1 MKKITDIFSEKDKTF
16 SFEFSPAKTE
26 QGMVKLYETAGA
38 LAKLNPDWFSVTYG
52 AGGSTRT
59 LTTEIVEQLQESFN
73 VPAMHHLSCVGYSRD
88 ELKEKV
94 KEIKGKNIRNIL
106 ALRGDPPAGID
117 TWRPALDGCKYCY
130 QLIELIREHD
140 DFFSIGVAGFPE
152 GHINCPDKAL
162 DSKYLKKKLDSGG
175 DFVITQMFFDNS
187 EYFEYVKR
195 IRATGV
201 TARIIPGVMIIN
213 NYQKQL
219 TFAKGCGAT
228 VPQKVH
234 DIFAPLDGDEEAT
247 CKAGIDFAA
256 EQFNDLLE
264 GGAPGLHIFTLNKLE
279 PVLEVFKR
287 IRR

>member
-1 MKKITDIFSEKDKTF
+1 MKKITDIFTKKDQTF

-26 QGMVKLYETAGA
+26 RGMVKLYETAGA

-59 LTTEIVEQLQESFN
+59 LTTDIVEQFQKRFN
-73 VPAMHHLSCVGYSRD
+73 VPTMHHLSCVGYSRD
-88 ELKEKV
+88 ELKEKI
-94 KEIKGKNIRNIL
+94 KEIRDKDICNIL
-106 ALRGDPPAGID
+106 ALRGDPPAGDDI
-117 TWRPALDGCKYCY
+117 WQPALDGCEYCY
-130 QLIELIREHD
+130 QLIEMIREHK

-175 DFVITQMFFDNS
+175 DFVLTQMFFENS
-187 EYFEYVKR
+187 EYFEYIKR

-213 NYQKQL
+213 NYQKLL
-219 TFAKGCGAT
+219 TFSKACGAT

-234 DIFAPLDGDEEAT
+234 DVFAPLDGDDEAT
-247 CKAGIDFAA
+247 YKAGIDYAA
-256 EQFNDLLE
+256 EQFNGLLE
-264 GGAPGLHIFTLNKLE
+264 GGAPGLHIFTLNRPE
-279 PVLEVFKR
+279 PVIEVFKR